1 MLSKLAKGNRQAIS
15 GWARRSAGV
24 TSAAAPALG
33 TQQRG
38 FYNPRPQEE
47 DARPLD
53 LKWWSGKSAIPFEK
67 FQIDMSKYDLKKILS
82 AKSADG
88 DIAADMNLRDT
99 QVLKEHMT
107 QVFND
112 VGAVQLINTGMT
124 SGEEFTAVTK
134 ILMDYEDRDYEGG
147 ANLRAP
153 IEKNVYDTGA
163 PSAANILYHHEM
175 AYVDTS
181 CKWVAFGAL
190 QATKDPWKGATYISE
205 NVSATDMLLDSKF
218 GERLVEKGCC
228 YIRKLPDRKY
238 FMDNHL
244 DTSIVY
250 NYWQS
255 STGTEDM
262 DEAEAIMRAKGLEVE
277 WQDSPVFGRY
287 MVTKYYVDTFEYDPF
302 TDRNTMYA
310 SVADDYAWF
319 DTWPGLKDLPHWER
333 PLKLN
338 FGDGEVMTRAEKQFW
353 TDCYDQSGIPILWK
367 KGDLAIICNYRTAHG
382 RPLYHLDKGEKRDLA
397 VILGETY
404 HRQGEVE
411 GKF

>member
-1 MLSKLAKGNRQAIS
+1 VHLVN
-15 GWARRSAGV
+15 
-24 TSAAAPALG
+24 T
-33 TQQRG
+33 
-38 FYNPRPQEE
+38 
-47 DARPLD
+47 
-53 LKWWSGKSAIPFEK
+53 
-67 FQIDMSKYDLKKILS
+67 DM
-82 AKSADG
+82 
-88 DIAADMNLRDT
+88 T
-99 QVLKEHMT
+99 
-107 QVFND
+107 
-112 VGAVQLINTGMT
+112 TG
-124 SGEEFTAVTK
+124 EQFTAVTK
-134 ILMDYEDRDYEGG
+134 ILMDYEERDYEGG
-147 ANLRAP
+147 ANLRVP

-163 PSAANILYHHEM
+163 PKEANILYHHEM

-190 QATKDPWKGATYISE
+190 EAPKDAMKGATFISA
-205 NVSATDMLLDSKF
+205 NVGATDMLLDSKF

-238 FMDNHL
+238 FLDNNL
-244 DTSIVY
+244 DASIVY
-250 NYWQS
+250 NYWQT

-262 DEAEAIMRAKGLEVE
+262 DEAEAIMRSKGLEVE

-287 MVTKYYVDTFEYDPF
+287 MVTKYYVDTFEYDPY

-338 FGDGEVMTRAEKQFW
+338 FGDGEVMTRSEKQFW
-353 TDCYDQSGIPILWK
+353 DDCYSNNGIPIAWK

-382 RPLYHLDKGEKRDLA
+382 RPHYSLDDAEKRDLA

-404 HRQGEVE
+404 VRQGEVE

>member
-1 MLSKLAKGNRQAIS
+1 MLSKLARANTGALRGA
-15 GWARRSAGV
+15 GRRSV
-24 TSAAAPALG
+24 MPTAAVM
-33 TQQRG
+33 QRRG
-38 FYNPRPQEE
+38 FYNPRPQDE
-47 DARPLD
+47 DSRPLD
-53 LKWWSGKSAIPFEK
+53 LKWWSGKSAVPFEK
-67 FQIDMSKYDLKKILS
+67 FQIDLSKYDMKKILS
-82 AKSADG
+82 AKNEEG
-88 DIAADMNLRDT
+88 DVAADMALRDT

-112 VGAVQLINTGMT
+112 VGAIQCINTGMT
-124 SGEEFTAVTK
+124 TGEEFTAVTK
-134 ILMDYEDRDYEGG
+134 ILFDYESRDYEGG
-147 ANLRAP
+147 ANLREP

-175 AYVDTS
+175 AYVGTS

-190 QATKDPWKGATYISE
+190 EATKDPWKGATYISE
-205 NVSATDMLLDSKF
+205 NIGATDMLLDSKF

-238 FMDNHL
+238 FIDNNL

-250 NYWQS
+250 NYWQT
-255 STGTEDM
+255 STGCEDM
-262 DEAEAIMRAKGLEVE
+262 DEAEQVMRSKGLEVE

-287 MVTKYYVDTFEYDPF
+287 MVTKYYVDTFEYDPY

-338 FGDGEVMTRAEKQFW
+338 FGDGEVMTREEKQFW
-353 TDCYDQSGIPILWK
+353 SDCYDNNGIPLLWK
-367 KGDLAIICNYRTAHG
+367 KGDLGILCNYRTAHG
-382 RPLYHLDKGEKRDLA
+382 RPLYQLDKGEKRDLA

-404 HRQGEVE
+404 VRQGEIE